1 MLHFYCMEGT
11 DWKETFYQWWLSHRV
26 NMFYL
31 WSRNC
36 HEVLYVQ
43 EGQIHQNINVV
54 LNFWTNYHLSLT
66 QSQDQNYS
74 NMILNEMLLK
84 KLLTKHYR
92 NIAYQQFRQTLNET
106 DCNFLGQIFQ
116 AQTKALL
123 TYAPLG

>member
-1 MLHFYCMEGT
+1 MAVPSCKY
-11 DWKETFYQWWLSHRV
+11 
-26 NMFYL
+26 
-31 WSRNC
+31 
-36 HEVLYVQ
+36 VLFMVQ
-43 EGQIHQNINVV
+43 ELPWSLVCSGSQIHQNINVV

-92 NIAYQQFRQTLNET
+92 NIACQQFRQTLNET